1 MSLCRTSKLKKM
13 AVILAVGMALASPFS
28 SCASGEFTT
37 VQTVS
42 LDTRTIVTYLIGSAI
57 LNPLNNWIMNA
68 VNSFLDQAES
78 T

>member
-1 MSLCRTSKLKKM
+1 MSPCRMSKLKKM
-13 AVILAVGMALASPFS
+13 AVVVAVGMALASPFS
-28 SCASGEFTT
+28 SCASGQFTT

-42 LDTRTIVTYLIGSAI
+42 LDTRTIITYLIGTAI

-68 VNSFLDQAES
+68 VNTFFDQAEN